1 MIRSFK
7 DKETKNIYDGIFS
20 KRLPGNIQKSALR
33 KLIMLNGSSS
43 LNDLRIPPSN
53 HLEKLAGN
61 LDGFYSIRINDK
73 YRIIF
78 KIDNNGSDVI
88 DVEIV
93 DYH

>member
-1 MIRSFK
+1 M
-7 DKETKNIYDGIFS
+7 Y
-20 KRLPGNIQKSALR
+20 
-33 KLIMLNGSSS
+33 
-43 LNDLRIPPSN
+43 
-53 HLEKLAGN
+53 HLVSDQICT
-61 LDGFYSIRINDK
+61 LDMYTFNRYIHDE